1 MTFRKEVW
9 RSYKNYWTSYR
20 TSQMWFSDLVK
31 NVFSITVWHW
41 RYRKEG
47 RKLDENGC
55 LIEPWL
61 SQFKAAVNA
70 KRGK

>member
-1 MTFRKEVW
+1 
-9 RSYKNYWTSYR
+9 
-20 TSQMWFSDLVK
+20 MWFSDLVK